1 MSDALD
7 DVAEAPLP
15 DPPPDPMPGPPP
27 GSGGKVILAVD
38 IGATDFQTGLV
49 TARGVLLDRS
59 AAPIEPDVGPESHY
73 TTLAALVTDM
83 AERASGRHDVTIVG
97 VGVSSGGHVTRG
109 LDAVTP
115 LSVSSWHDFP
125 LRSRL
130 EELTDHPCHGDL
142 DARALALAEGWL
154 GAAQGQPNFCAI
166 TVAAGVAG
174 GIVLD
179 GDLLDG
185 ESGYAGQLGHFVV
198 DPAGRRC
205 ACGTQGCLE
214 AEASGQAIDAI
225 TGRPAT
231 EPSYQIMQRTGELV
245 GRTAGSL
252 CNVLDL
258 SLVVVGGSVALG
270 FGSTFFHAAQVALDD
285 HTRLPYSRGARI
297 VGSRLGD
304 QGPLVGAGAVGW
316 RGVRRSAR
324 RPGRGQQRQSGP
336 PPRQASPHQPP
347 NER

>member
-1 MSDALD
+1 MSAIPDD
-7 DVAEAPLP
+7 DVPPAQEPSEEPPVIAPEV
-15 DPPPDPMPGPPP
+15 PPQH
-27 GSGGKVILAVD
+27 GSAGKVILAVD

-73 TTLAALVTDM
+73 TTLAGLVTDM
-83 AERASGRHDVTIVG
+83 ADRAAGRHDVTVVG

-115 LSVSSWHDFP
+115 LSVSSWRDFP

-130 EELTDHPCHGDL
+130 EELTEHPCHGDL

-154 GAAQGQPNFCAI
+154 GAAQGQPNFCVI
-166 TVAAGVAG
+166 TVSAGVSG

-185 ESGYAGQLGHFVV
+185 QSGYAGQVGHFVV
-198 DPAGRRC
+198 EPGGRRC
-205 ACGTQGCLE
+205 SCGTQGCLE
-214 AEASGQAIDAI
+214 SEASGLAIDAI

-245 GRTAGSL
+245 GRTAASL
-252 CNVLDL
+252 CNVFDL
-258 SLVVVGGSVALG
+258 SMVVVGGSIALG

-285 HTRLPYSRGARI
+285 HARLPYSRGARI

-316 RGVRRSAR
+316 RGVRRAR
-324 RPGRGQQRQSGP
+324 RRRGRGP
-336 PPRQASPHQPP
+336 NPAADQPP
-347 NER
+347 NDR